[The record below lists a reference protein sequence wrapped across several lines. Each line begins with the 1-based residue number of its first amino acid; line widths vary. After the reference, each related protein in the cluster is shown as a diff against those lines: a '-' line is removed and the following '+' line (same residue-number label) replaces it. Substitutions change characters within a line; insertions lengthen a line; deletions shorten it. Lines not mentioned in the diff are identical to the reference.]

1 MEFNEDTQKILG
13 IGLSILSVLL
23 VVFWFFI
30 AFKYPFISVDEWYTK
45 GLVYFKIKD
54 LLAAVSIDVHP
65 PLYYIILKAGMKPLN
80 AANIH
85 FDLLFY
91 LKFMSLVPYL
101 IILATSFT
109 KIKKEYGYLTSG
121 VFSFTLISMSTFF
134 IQYLTARMYSWNL
147 LFLLLSFIYL
157 KDVLDSDDK
166 KSWILFSVFT
176 VLGAY
181 THYYSIFSSLI
192 LYLLLFGYL
201 FKNKKSSLKK
211 FFASVFGCIIAYLPW
226 FIVLL
231 GQLSEPNNPGMG
243 EVSFMF
249 LLKVIRSG
257 MLTSNDNLLVVI
269 FAILMCLAM
278 ALVFKDYLTERNSDN
293 FYLSSGMAMW
303 IGTIILGFAI
313 SIIFRPVLSERY
325 FIPCIGIFWFV
336 LSIYIS
342 KLNNK
347 KLILILICAILLVG
361 CVNVDLEFEKINKQY
376 KETLKSYDIIEKI
389 NNNDSIIIYEGI
401 NKYIRLNKYLNKIDD
416 HRNMSL
422 DEIRNGSDEFNSLLK
437 QNKTVYFIG
446 ATKSKINETDY
457 NTTKV
462 GVIKPCGI
470 YKVTSKI

>member
-1 MEFNEDTQKILG
+1 MKFDENTQKILG
-13 IGLSILSVLL
+13 IGLLILSVLL

-54 LLAAVSIDVHP
+54 LLAAVSIDDHP
-65 PLYYIILKAGMKPLN
+65 QLYYIILKAGMKPLS

-101 IILATSFT
+101 IILAISWT
-109 KIKKEYGYLTSG
+109 KIRREYGYLTSG
-121 VFSFTLISMSTFF
+121 IFSFALISMSTFL
-134 IQYLTARMYSWNL
+134 IQYLTARMYTWNL
-147 LFLLLSFIYL
+147 LFLFLSFLYF
-157 KDVLDSDDK
+157 KDVLDRDDK

-192 LYLLLFGYL
+192 LYMVLFGYL

-211 FFASVFGCIIAYLPW
+211 FFASVFGCVIAYLPW

-231 GQLSEPNNPGMG
+231 GQISEPNNPGMG

-249 LLKVIRSG
+249 LLKIIRSG
-257 MLTSNDNLLVVI
+257 MLISNDQFMIGI
-269 FAILMCLAM
+269 FTVLMCLAM
-278 ALVFKDYLTERNSDN
+278 ALVFKDYLTERNIDN

-303 IGTIILGFAI
+303 IGTIILGFVI
-313 SIIFRPVLSERY
+313 SIIFRPILSERY
-325 FIPCIGIFWFV
+325 FIPCIGVFWFV

-361 CVNVDLEFEKINKQY
+361 CANVDLEFEKINKQY
-376 KETLKSYDIIEKI
+376 KETLKSYDIIDKI

-401 NKYIRLNKYLNKIDD
+401 NKYIRLNKYLNKIDE

-422 DEIRNGSDEFNSLLK
+422 DEIRNNSDEFNSLLK

-446 ATKSKINETDY
+446 ATNSKINETDY
-457 NTTKV
+457 NATKV
-462 GVIKPCGI
+462 GVIRPCGI
-470 YKVTSKI
+470 YKVTNKI

>member
-166 KSWILFSVFT
+166 KSWILFSLFT

-361 CVNVDLEFEKINKQY
+361 CANVDLEFEKINKQY

-462 GVIKPCGI
+462 GVIRPCGI

>member
-166 KSWILFSVFT
+166 KSWILFSLFT

-192 LYLLLFGYL
+192 LYLLLFRYL

-361 CVNVDLEFEKINKQY
+361 CANVDLEFEKINKQY

-462 GVIKPCGI
+462 GVIRPCGI

>member
-166 KSWILFSVFT
+166 KSWILFSLFT

-361 CVNVDLEFEKINKQY
+361 CANVDLEFEKINKQY

-462 GVIKPCGI
+462 GVIRPCGI
-470 YKVTSKI
+470 YKITH

>member
-166 KSWILFSVFT
+166 KSWILFSLFT

-278 ALVFKDYLTERNSDN
+278 ALVFKDYLTERNSGN

-361 CVNVDLEFEKINKQY
+361 CANVDLEFEKINKQY

-462 GVIKPCGI
+462 GVIRPCGI

>member
-166 KSWILFSVFT
+166 KSWILFSLFT

-278 ALVFKDYLTERNSDN
+278 VLVFKDYLTERNIDN

-361 CVNVDLEFEKINKQY
+361 CANVDLEFEKINKQ
-376 KETLKSYDIIEKI
+376 
-389 NNNDSIIIYEGI
+389 
-401 NKYIRLNKYLNKIDD
+401 
-416 HRNMSL
+416 
-422 DEIRNGSDEFNSLLK
+422 
-437 QNKTVYFIG
+437 
-446 ATKSKINETDY
+446 
-457 NTTKV
+457 
-462 GVIKPCGI
+462 
-470 YKVTSKI
+470 